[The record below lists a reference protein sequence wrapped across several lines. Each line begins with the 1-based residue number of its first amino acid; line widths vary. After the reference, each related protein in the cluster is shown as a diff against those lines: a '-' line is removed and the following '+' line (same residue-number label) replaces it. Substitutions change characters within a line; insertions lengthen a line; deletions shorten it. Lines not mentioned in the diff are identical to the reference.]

1 MANTYSQMYVQVV
14 FAVRNRENNIPQK
27 NKEELHKYITGVISN
42 RGQKLLA
49 VNCMPNHTHILIG
62 FKPNI
67 CISDLVRD
75 IKTATSKFIK
85 EKRWIREVFYWQ
97 EGFGSFTYAH
107 SQLTNVINYIN
118 NQEDRHKKKT
128 FKEEYLQLLKEFY
141 VEYNEQ
147 FLFDCDE

>member
-107 SQLTNVINYIN
+107 SQLTNVIKYIN